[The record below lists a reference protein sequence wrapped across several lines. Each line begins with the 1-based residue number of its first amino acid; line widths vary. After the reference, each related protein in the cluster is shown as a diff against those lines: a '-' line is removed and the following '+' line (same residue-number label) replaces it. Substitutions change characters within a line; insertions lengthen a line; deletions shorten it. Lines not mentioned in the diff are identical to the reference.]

1 MFIALSNSIHNNKF
15 TFSVIQSTTPYF
27 SNTFMN
33 KLLSFC
39 LLFSA
44 CVQLYAQRKP
54 LNLKPLVV
62 RCGNDKMVHIFNPLG
77 TVAQRGLDEGEQYY
91 QDFLRN
97 EVKVKAASEL
107 QYIVP
112 VVFHVFANNADK
124 LVTQAQ
130 CQSALD
136 RANEDFNALNADI
149 NSVDALFSSITGKVS
164 VKFVLAQKDPTGK
177 PTIGI
182 TYNALKGGFG
192 LTSKDDDI
200 IKAAWDNHKY
210 MNIYLMEDLYNDGV
224 TNNSGVSWYPD
235 INMTNKNTARVVFN
249 YYYLGKTGASVAD
262 DEFQSV
268 FTHECGHWLNLRHTF
283 VEGSCEDKDYITD
296 TPPSDVSAAGCQ
308 GAVINRCGGII
319 NYENYM
325 DYNATCY
332 KMFTKEQT
340 NRMLAALNHESR
352 KTLWQTK
359 NLIATGIVQS
369 ATDPEKPFDIRYS
382 IENHKLITNAE
393 SVIISNPNNSVT
405 FTSNKQETDLSSFK
419 SDLYS
424 LKFTK
429 GAEVMTVYLFL

>member
-1 MFIALSNSIHNNKF
+1 
-15 TFSVIQSTTPYF
+15 
-27 SNTFMN
+27 MN
-33 KLLSFC
+33 KI
-39 LLFSA
+39 LLFCVLISA
-44 CVQLYAQRKP
+44 FVPTVAQHKP

-62 RCGNDKMVHIFNPLG
+62 RCGNDKMVYFFNPVG
-77 TVAQRGLDEGEQYY
+77 TVAQRGLDEGELYY
-91 QDFLRN
+91 QKFLQD
-97 EVKVKAASEL
+97 EVKLKAASEL
-107 QYIVP
+107 QYIIP
-112 VVFHVFANNADK
+112 VVFHVFANNGDK

-149 NSVDALFSSITGKVS
+149 TSVDPLFSNITGKIS
-164 VKFVLAQKDPTGK
+164 VKFVLAQKDPAGKATTGV
-177 PTIGI
+177 
-182 TYNALKGGFG
+182 TYNPIKGGFG
-192 LTSKDDDI
+192 LTSKDDEI
-200 IKAAWDNHKY
+200 VKIAWDNKKY

-283 VEGSCEDKDYITD
+283 VEGSCEDKDYVTD
-296 TPPSDVSAAGCQ
+296 TPPSDISAAGCQ
-308 GAVINRCGGII
+308 GAVINRCKGTI

-332 KMFTKEQT
+332 KMFTKEQA

-352 KTLWQTK
+352 KTLWQTQ
-359 NLIATGIVQS
+359 NLIDTGIVLS
-369 ATDPEKPFDIRYS
+369 AADTKKVFDIRYS
-382 IENHKLITNAE
+382 IENKRLITNAE
-393 SVIISNPNNSVT
+393 SVSINNPTGSVSL
-405 FTSNKQETDLSSFK
+405 TSNVAETDLSSFK
-419 SDLYS
+419 SDFYT

-429 GAEVMTVYLFL
+429 GSDVMVVYLFL

>member
-1 MFIALSNSIHNNKF
+1 
-15 TFSVIQSTTPYF
+15 
-27 SNTFMN
+27 MN
-33 KLLSFC
+33 KILSFC
-39 LLFSA
+39 VLVSA
-44 CVQLYAQRKP
+44 FVPMFAQHKP

-62 RCGNDKMVHIFNPLG
+62 RCGNDKMVHLFNPAG
-77 TVAQRGLDEGEQYY
+77 TVAQRGLDEGELYY
-91 QDFLRN
+91 QKFLQD
-97 EVKVKAASEL
+97 EVKLKAAAEL
-107 QYIVP
+107 QYIIP
-112 VVFHVFANNADK
+112 VVFHVFANNGDK
-124 LVTQAQ
+124 LVTQSQ

-149 NSVDALFSSITGKVS
+149 SSVDPLFLNITGKVS

-177 PTIGI
+177 PTNGI
-182 TYNALKGGFG
+182 SYNPIKGGFG

-200 IKAAWDNHKY
+200 AKIAWDNRKY

-283 VEGSCEDKDYITD
+283 VEGSCEDKDYVTD

-352 KTLWQTK
+352 KSLWSTQ
-359 NLIATGIVQS
+359 NLIDTGIVQAAS
-369 ATDPEKPFDIRYS
+369 DTKKSFEIRYN
-382 IENHKLITNAE
+382 IENNKLITNAE
-393 SVIISNPNNSVT
+393 SVNISNKGNVVS
-405 FTSNKQETDLSSFK
+405 FTSNIAETDLAGLK
-419 SDLYS
+419 SDLYT
-424 LKFTK
+424 LVFKK
-429 GAEVMTVYLFL
+429 GTDMMTVYLFK